1 MLVQKIPQWL
11 KYLSSLLPT
20 CLPIVNCSNKMLC
33 TRHTTANTDVSL
45 VRMRAC
51 VSVHDFR
58 ISCLLKFA
66 PFLYKFKRKYKNLH
80 HQSIKLKKKSRPT
93 FDTKTNKI
101 NHTKKK
107 TEQNRRWA
115 RRCSRQHFCK
125 KYLKNRWRDYGKFES
140 ADIAAQISR
149 QLVSESNQA
158 NQITLPRFP
167 RYQTIQN
174 QRTKLLK

>member
-80 HQSIKLKKKSRPT
+80 HQSIKLKKKISTDIRYENKQNKPYE
-93 FDTKTNKI
+93 KKKPNKI
-101 NHTKKK
+101 ADGPAVVRVNIFVRSISKIDDVTMVSLSQQILLH
-107 TEQNRRWA
+107 
-115 RRCSRQHFCK
+115 
-125 KYLKNRWRDYGKFES
+125 KYLDN
-140 ADIAAQISR
+140 
-149 QLVSESNQA
+149 LLA
-158 NQITLPRFP
+158 NQ
-167 RYQTIQN
+167 
-174 QRTKLLK
+174 TKQIK

>member
-107 TEQNRRWA
+107 PNKIADGPAVVRVNIFVRSISKIDDVTMVSLSQ
-115 RRCSRQHFCK
+115 QILLH
-125 KYLKNRWRDYGKFES
+125 KYLDN
-140 ADIAAQISR
+140 
-149 QLVSESNQA
+149 LLA
-158 NQITLPRFP
+158 NQ
-167 RYQTIQN
+167 
-174 QRTKLLK
+174 TKQIK